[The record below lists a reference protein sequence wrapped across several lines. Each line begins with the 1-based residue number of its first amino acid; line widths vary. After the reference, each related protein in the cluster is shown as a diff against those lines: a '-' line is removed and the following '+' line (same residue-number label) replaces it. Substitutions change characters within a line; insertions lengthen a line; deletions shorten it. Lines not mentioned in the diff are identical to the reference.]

1 MLPQTTVLRLFL
13 FHMVAKTIARKK
25 NPKIRKEELLN
36 LLRQGDTVEQR
47 EFNIQNIIAQRE
59 AIDII
64 KRYEEEYE

>member
-1 MLPQTTVLRLFL
+1 
-13 FHMVAKTIARKK
+13 MVAKTIARKK

-64 KRYEEEYE
+64 KRYEEEYK

>member
-1 MLPQTTVLRLFL
+1 
-13 FHMVAKTIARKK
+13 MVAKTIARKK

-64 KRYEEEYE
+64 KSYEEEYK